1 VLIVQS
7 WNHCYLPPIFVER
20 ILQLLSG
27 EDRKSMS
34 DDCFSILATL
44 ILHGFDLA
52 LHSYFMML
60 FSYSIFF
67 FKKLKKKKKKLGE
80 KMQGILFFFL
90 FLACQILLVFLPD
103 IVH

>member
-67 FKKLKKKKKKLGE
+67 FKKLKKKKKKIRGENAGYFIFFSFLG
-80 KMQGILFFFL
+80 MSDI
-90 FLACQILLVFLPD
+90 ACIFA
-103 IVH
+103 